1 MKTIINSN
9 ENSIFEFAK
18 RSLYAFQVL
27 LVGIAI
33 PFLFLFG
40 ISNANQKKMDEN
52 QAKQIN
58 NTADLSANPVI
69 GFYIPK
75 I

>member
-9 ENSIFEFAK
+9 ENSVFEFAK
-18 RSLYAFQVL
+18 RSFYAFQVL

-52 QAKQIN
+52 QAKEISN
-58 NTADLSANPVI
+58 MTDLSANHVI